1 MRGVARIGDKTLGT
15 CYHPSHSSPVP
26 NMKGTIITGSGDMQ
40 DQSKPVARL
49 DDCVLTDC
57 GHRDYINSTSGTI
70 TNDAGLAKKVA
81 RLSDTVGRDG
91 IYKASIITA
100 STVTFGDP

>member
-1 MRGVARIGDKTLGT
+1 MRGIARIGDKTLGT
-15 CYHPSHSSPVP
+15 CYHPSHPP
-26 NMKGTIITGSGDMQ
+26 LENMGGTIITGSGNMQ
-40 DQSKPVARL
+40 DQGKPVARL

-81 RLSDTVGRDG
+81 RLADTVGRDR
-91 IYKASIITA
+91 IYVAQIITA
-100 STVTFGDP
+100 STVTTGDP